1 MMGFFFCFKT
11 CAHII
16 FFQLSVF
23 SPFSPF
29 LTVHDYLFLVCRLNF
44 WLLVPVFCVCESINE
59 ICKFTDWCYLVSQK
73 HTNPNRHVLS
83 QIQNQINFNSTYPIS
98 CHWCLSI
105 PLENLRKPVFRRVQ
119 EVTSDIKWVIYMS
132 TINKENSRVMIYIC
146 SKLAI
151 IAKFEHIQPDN
162 ILLLFWSL
170 IK

>member
-1 MMGFFFCFKT
+1 MLGFFFCFKT

-16 FFQLSVF
+16 FSQFSVF
-23 SPFSPF
+23 SLFSPF
-29 LTVHDYLFLVCRLNF
+29 LTVYDYLFLVFWLNF
-44 WLLVPVFCVCESINE
+44 LVFSSSFFVCESISE

-73 HTNPNRHVLS
+73 HINPNRHVLS
-83 QIQNQINFNSTYPIS
+83 QIQNQIYFNSTYPIS

-105 PLENLRKPVFRRVQ
+105 PLENLRKPVFRGVQ
-119 EVTSDIKWVIYMS
+119 EVTSGIKWVIYMS
-132 TINKENSRVMIYIC
+132 TINKENTRVMIYIC

-151 IAKFEHIQPDN
+151 IAKFEHIQPNN